1 MQETQLARPRHF
13 EHAGESEEEPE
24 FCPGLSRAQLIKV
37 FKDTAKGHVVEL
49 LDDSTILIYVSLN
62 LQIPRMSEIEVT
74 GFLST
79 FVASLIAG
87 VFVKVASGPSK
98 TTGLA
103 KFQSDFTGLA
113 VSFFW
118 AVTCVSQSRFFS

>member
-1 MQETQLARPRHF
+1 MYR
-13 EHAGESEEEPE
+13 
-24 FCPGLSRAQLIKV
+24 
-37 FKDTAKGHVVEL
+37 
-49 LDDSTILIYVSLN
+49 LD
-62 LQIPRMSEIEVT
+62 LQIPRMSEIEVS

-103 KFQSDFTGLA
+103 KFQSNFTGLA

-118 AVTCVSQSRFFS
+118 AVICVSQSRFFMKPSPASSPTLAKRLKGASRKLRKNHDVLCLNSAAARI

>member
-1 MQETQLARPRHF
+1 MYR
-13 EHAGESEEEPE
+13 
-24 FCPGLSRAQLIKV
+24 
-37 FKDTAKGHVVEL
+37 
-49 LDDSTILIYVSLN
+49 LD

-87 VFVKVASGPSK
+87 AFVKVASGPSQ

-103 KFQSDFTGLA
+103 KLQSDFTGLA

-118 AVTCVSQSRFFS
+118 AVMWASQSRFFS